1 MKKLDIKRAL
11 REHHMTQVELCKRT
25 GLLTQNMSPIING
38 NPTISKLT
46 QIAEGIGCDITD
58 LFYPDPADEAAEKVR
73 VEQKEVEESVTKF
86 KKERVRANGPL
97 GRTLGEYL
105 GAIDLD
111 KITEDYYAQIGAI
124 KEKIYEAFPSFK
136 KEDIDNIIEKF
147 KKLDVEIGGTLA
159 LKHTA
164 THRTTL
170 GAPNWSGLADKN
182 HQFAYGS
189 SPLAFP
195 AVEWSGEGKNIEKLM
210 KDLEAEKENGQENAQ
225 PEGTQQGNIQPES
238 AKTTIQTSTFCPHCG
253 KKVRVGVV
261 LLPEE

>member
-38 NPTISKLT
+38 NPTISKLM

-58 LFYPDPADEAAEKVR
+58 LFYLDPADEAAEKA
-73 VEQKEVEESVTKF
+73 E
-86 KKERVRANGPL
+86 KERKAREMV
-97 GRTLGEYL
+97 E
-105 GAIDLD
+105 
-111 KITEDYYAQIGAI
+111 
-124 KEKIYEAFPSFK
+124 
-136 KEDIDNIIEKF
+136 NIQ
-147 KKLDVEIGGTLA
+147 KKLTGDTSKKVWASDDEQAT
-159 LKHTA
+159 

-170 GAPNWSGLADKN
+170 GAPNWSGLTDKN

-195 AVEWSGEGKNIEKLM
+195 AVEWQGEGEYIEKLM
-210 KDLEAEKENGQENAQ
+210 KDLEAEKENGQENAPQ
-225 PEGTQQGNIQPES
+225 EGIQQENIHPES
-238 AKTTIQTSTFCPHCG
+238 TQTAIQTSTFCPHCG

-261 LLPEE
+261 LLPE